1 MRFIF
6 LALLLVATTPALAAS
21 SPISNP
27 RQLTFEGKRA
37 GEGYFSADGK
47 RMIFQSERLDENPF
61 YQMYILDLET
71 GDIDRVSPG
80 IGKTTCGW
88 INPDGGH
95 ALFASTQFDPEAKAK
110 MKAELEFRASGKTK
124 RYQWDYDPTY
134 DIVETDLET
143 GSYRNLTDIRGYD
156 AEGSYSP
163 DGKRILFASNRH
175 AYASDLSKE
184 DAERLKQNPSYFME
198 LYVMDADGSN
208 VKRLTDAPGYDGG
221 PFWSKD
227 GSKITWRRF
236 SEDGARAEIYTMN
249 ADGSGEKQIT
259 HLGAMSW
266 APFFHPSGD
275 YIIFA
280 TNLQG
285 FANFELYMVDT
296 EGKHEP
302 VRVTERDGFDGL
314 PAFSPDGKTLS
325 WTSNATPKKQSQ
337 IFLAKWDHQAALA
350 LLEKAPLRQAAAE
363 PAMKDTKAEITV
375 EDLKKHVYALASDEM
390 GGRLTGTDGE
400 KQATAY
406 VADAFTALGLA
417 PAGENGG
424 MFQSFDFTAGVAL
437 SEGNTLSV
445 SVDGKVQTLAID
457 KDWRPLAFSRT
468 GSADKASVVFAGYG
482 IVATAAGDRPGL
494 DSYSDLDVKDKW
506 VLLWRGMPG
515 DLSAKQRT
523 ELSVFA
529 DLRYKASVA
538 KSRGAIGVIFAP
550 PQREEYTDGLPRLA
564 YEANS
569 GVSGLPVIA
578 VSREASSRMLSILG
592 DDLADMTK
600 TIEAGKSAGRDL
612 IGVNVTANI
621 ALDFEKRTGRNVL
634 ARLNLDNKDE
644 GGLPPLVI
652 GAHVDHL
659 GRGETSSSLARADE
673 KGQIHYGAD
682 DNASGVAS
690 LIEVAQ
696 KLNADHK
703 AGKLK
708 GARDII
714 FAAWSGEELGLLGS
728 THFVDAMAE
737 AAGEKDLADL
747 VTAYLNMDMVG
758 RLKGKLSVG
767 GLASSDIWA
776 GEIER
781 RNAVMG
787 LPIVT
792 SDDTYQPTDVTP
804 FYLKAVPVLSFFT
817 GAHEDYHTPR
827 DTAEKLNYE
836 GMRDIAR
843 LVSLIARSRAKASD
857 EPDYIKVSRPEGR
870 TGRRMSNVY
879 LGTIPDYAKDGV
891 RGVPLSGVVKDGPAE
906 RAGLTGGDVVVS
918 LAGQDLANIYDYVR
932 ALNGLKPGEAV
943 EIAVERDGK
952 RQTLNITPGVRE

>member
-1 MRFIF
+1 MRLI
-6 LALLLVATTPALAAS
+6 LLTALLAATTPAFAAS

-47 RMIFQSERLDENPF
+47 QMIFQSERMDKNPF

-71 GDIDRVSPG
+71 GDTNRISPG

-88 INPDGGH
+88 IHPDGKH
-95 ALFASTQFDPEAKAK
+95 AMFSSTQFDPEAEAK

-134 DIVETDLET
+134 DIIESDLET
-143 GSYRNLTDIRGYD
+143 GGFKKLTDIRGYD

-163 DGKRILFASNRH
+163 DGKRIAFASNRH
-175 AYASDLSKE
+175 AYASELSKE
-184 DAERLKQNPSYFME
+184 EAEQLERDPSYFME
-198 LYVMDADGSN
+198 IYVMDADGSN

-221 PFWSKD
+221 PFWSAD

-236 SEDGARAEIYTMN
+236 SEHGARAEVITMN
-249 ADGSGEKQIT
+249 ADGSDEKQIT
-259 HLGAMSW
+259 HANVMSW

-275 YIIFA
+275 YLIFA

-285 FANFELYMVDT
+285 FTNFELYIVDA

-314 PAFSPDGKTLS
+314 PTFSPDGETLS

-350 LLEKAPLRQAAAE
+350 LLEKSPLRQAAAE
-363 PAMKDTKAEITV
+363 PATKDTKAEITV

-390 GGRLTGTDGE
+390 AGRLTGTDGE
-400 KQATAY
+400 QQATAY

-417 PAGENGG
+417 PAGDDGG
-424 MFQSFDFTAGVAL
+424 MFQNFGFTAGVAL
-437 SEGNTLSV
+437 TDGNALSV
-445 SVDGKVQTLAID
+445 SVDGKAQTLAVD
-457 KDWRPLAFSRT
+457 KDWRPLAFSRS
-468 GSADKASVVFAGYG
+468 GAADEASVVFAGYG
-482 IVATAAGDRPGL
+482 IVASADGDRPAL
-494 DSYSDLDVKDKW
+494 DSYADLDIKDKW

-523 ELSVFA
+523 ELARFA

-550 PQREEYTDGLPRLA
+550 PQREEYSDGLPRLA

-592 DDLADMTK
+592 DDLAEMSK

-612 IGVNVTANI
+612 IGVNVTGNI
-621 ALDFEKRTGRNVL
+621 ALEFEKRTGRNVL
-634 ARLNLDNKDE
+634 ARLDLDGKDE

-659 GRGETSSSLARADE
+659 GRGETSNSLARADE

-696 KLNADHK
+696 KLAADHK

-708 GARDII
+708 AKRDII

-728 THFVDAMAE
+728 THFVEATAK
-737 AAGEKDLADL
+737 AAGKEDLADL
-747 VTAYLNMDMVG
+747 VTAYMNMDMVG

-767 GLASSDIWA
+767 GLASSRIWS

-817 GAHEDYHTPR
+817 GAHSDYHTPR

-836 GMRDIAR
+836 GMRDITR
-843 LVSLIARSRAKASD
+843 LVALIARSRAQAED
-857 EPDYIKVSRPEGR
+857 EPEYLKVSRPEGR
-870 TGRRMSNVY
+870 EGRRMSNVF
-879 LGTIPDYAKDGV
+879 LGTIPDYAKDGI
-891 RGVPLSGVVKDGPAE
+891 RGVALSGVLKDGPAE
-906 RAGLTGGDVVVS
+906 RAGLTGGDVIVS
-918 LAGQDLANIYDYVR
+918 LAGQKLENIYDYVR
-932 ALNGLKPGEAV
+932 TLNGLKPGEAI
-943 EIAVERDGK
+943 EIAVQRDGK
-952 RQTLNITPGVRE
+952 RETFNITPGVRE